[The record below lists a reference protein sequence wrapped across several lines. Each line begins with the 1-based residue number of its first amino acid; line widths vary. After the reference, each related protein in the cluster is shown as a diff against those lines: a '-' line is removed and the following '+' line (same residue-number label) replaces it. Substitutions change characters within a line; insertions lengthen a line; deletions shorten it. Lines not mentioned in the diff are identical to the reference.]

1 MPSPMKSEKN
11 RSIVR
16 STSTSAHETSI
27 FSWETVANLLN
38 RLPMG
43 VCECKTVHD
52 AKMYVYCFV
61 LFLFVFIVAG
71 IGEGGAV

>member
-1 MPSPMKSEKN
+1 MAEIREMLLAKD
-11 RSIVR
+11 R
-16 STSTSAHETSI
+16 AG
-27 FSWETVANLLN
+27 FSKHLSWRTVANMLN
-38 RLPMG
+38 SLPMG

-71 IGEGGAV
+71 IGEGGAL